1 MLNELS
7 KKQLFGLKNVK
18 SDENLEIHT
27 LAPTIPEK
35 KEREEV
41 KNAVIEEEDEDEE
54 DAKPVSQ
61 NNPTARLTSA

>member
-18 SDENLEIHT
+18 SDENLEIHA

-54 DAKPVSQ
+54 EVNPVSQ
-61 NNPTARLTSA
+61 NNPTARLSSA